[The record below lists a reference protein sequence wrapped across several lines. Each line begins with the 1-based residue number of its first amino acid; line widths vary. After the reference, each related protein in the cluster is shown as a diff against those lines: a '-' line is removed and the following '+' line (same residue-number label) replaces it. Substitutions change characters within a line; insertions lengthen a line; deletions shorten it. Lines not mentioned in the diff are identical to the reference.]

1 MLEFKKIS
9 EDTLE
14 VMKTA
19 VESKE
24 DYYSMAVD
32 KIQDLLGGT
41 NTYILNSANSCLLVI
56 AEKIEEPI
64 LVADQGGWNGFIKS
78 CEVFDKKIEY
88 IKTDDGI
95 VNIESLKKYLNEYD
109 VNSLY
114 ITSLAGYTAKQPLKE
129 IQELCNIHEVLLI
142 VDISG
147 SVGDEELNKY
157 GDIQV
162 SSTGSP
168 KIVNVENGG
177 FINDITGKVELN
189 KHLLKTLKADN
200 ITCAA
205 ISHEITK
212 AVEIEEKTIGINTY
226 LKNRLI
232 KQLSGDDVHNVI
244 HPDSLGL
251 NTMITAESKSKAKK
265 LAYNI
270 RQRIEIDGNI
280 ITTGPNYN
288 RIKKPSVIIEVKNLD
303 VSSLTEENMDYL
315 CDILT
320 EEIRKNPTL

>member
-19 VESKE
+19 VGSKE

-32 KIQDLLGGT
+32 KIQDLLGGI
-41 NTYILNSANSCLLVI
+41 NTHILNSANSCLLVI

-251 NTMITAESKSKAKK
+251 NTMITAESKSNAKK